1 MPKNSK
7 NLIDAADDTDS
18 FRSTTSESESSRGKN
33 NKNNEPKDVEE
44 QPIPCLKQS
53 PDGQSHWSI
62 LPVGLAMGAV
72 FGFALQKGEVYLP
85 MRIANQFTLRDF
97 TMLKMFLSA
106 SVTSSLV
113 FSVGYL
119 LVPDHFKAMRS
130 SCSGERKT
138 LKETATGAGLLGV
151 GMAVAGSCPG
161 NVLVQ
166 IGSGLVP
173 AFLIFAC
180 GLFGAFLYGILEGH
194 GIPKKIFGR
203 LPDKTCFVD
212 QHTKQNYLKLI
223 IPLSILLI
231 VVIALVE
238 YFFPYYVPPRSGTVF
253 EYTSWSPILAGV
265 IVGLLQFP
273 GLLFVKRSIGSS
285 SAYVAIVAQPFRL
298 IPSFLDRYPY
308 LKKAS
313 SGIDNMWQPL
323 YLVGAVGGAM
333 LSAGLSGRLA
343 WRTSTDDKLGALPL
357 GFCAIGGFLMVFG
370 SRMGGGCTS
379 GHGLSGFAHLSL
391 NSLIATCVMFG
402 TGIITGLILY
412 YADVYP
418 PFIYG
423 SLKF

>member
-33 NKNNEPKDVEE
+33 NKNNEPKDAEE

-62 LPVGLAMGAV
+62 LPVGLAMGAA

-97 TMLKMFLSA
+97 TVFIFNYHKILLFKCLFLIFVCYRKIYKFGKKTKKKMLKMFLSA

-138 LKETATGAGLLGV
+138 LKETATGTVFSVLENVFFFSVFSIFQLSQGAGLLGV

-180 GLFGAFLYGILEGH
+180 GLFGAFLCEFSIFFFFCFFFFTRHFSFGVCSALRNDIHSTLSIYCSIDGILEGH

-203 LPDKTCFVD
+203 LPDKVC
-212 QHTKQNYLKLI
+212 
-223 IPLSILLI
+223 S
-231 VVIALVE
+231 
-238 YFFPYYVPPRSGTVF
+238 
-253 EYTSWSPILAGV
+253 
-265 IVGLLQFP
+265 
-273 GLLFVKRSIGSS
+273 
-285 SAYVAIVAQPFRL
+285 
-298 IPSFLDRYPY
+298 
-308 LKKAS
+308 
-313 SGIDNMWQPL
+313 
-323 YLVGAVGGAM
+323 
-333 LSAGLSGRLA
+333 
-343 WRTSTDDKLGALPL
+343 
-357 GFCAIGGFLMVFG
+357 C
-370 SRMGGGCTS
+370 
-379 GHGLSGFAHLSL
+379 
-391 NSLIATCVMFG
+391 
-402 TGIITGLILY
+402 
-412 YADVYP
+412 
-418 PFIYG
+418 
-423 SLKF
+423 